1 MNCVDEIA
9 AGVFGKQRPLIVFW
23 VSLRKNKPYVWIS
36 QEKLFVI
43 SAIQPNLGILQG
55 IILQYMA
62 LFSIFVRYRMRLG
75 NTIAQKQA
83 FGLVLLSP
91 FRIFV
96 QYRVHLQC
104 MPYNLITQQSG
115 NGL

>member
-1 MNCVDEIA
+1 MLTKWRQ
-9 AGVFGKQRPLIVFW
+9 VFSVKQRPLIVFC

-62 LFSIFVRYRMRLG
+62 LFSIFV
-75 NTIAQKQA
+75 
-83 FGLVLLSP
+83 
-91 FRIFV
+91 

>member
-1 MNCVDEIA
+1 MNCVDEMA
-9 AGVFGKQRPLIVFW
+9 GGVFGKQRPLIVFC

-62 LFSIFVRYRMRLG
+62 LFSIFVEYRMRLG

-91 FRIFV
+91 FAIFV

>member
-1 MNCVDEIA
+1 
-9 AGVFGKQRPLIVFW
+9 
-23 VSLRKNKPYVWIS
+23 
-36 QEKLFVI
+36 
-43 SAIQPNLGILQG
+43 
-55 IILQYMA
+55 
-62 LFSIFVRYRMRLG
+62 MRLG

-91 FRIFV
+91 FAIFV

>member
-43 SAIQPNLGILQG
+43 SAIQPNLGIL
-55 IILQYMA
+55 
-62 LFSIFVRYRMRLG
+62 
-75 NTIAQKQA
+75 
-83 FGLVLLSP
+83 
-91 FRIFV
+91 
-96 QYRVHLQC
+96 
-104 MPYNLITQQSG
+104 
-115 NGL
+115 